1 MARIIQQWTRFTRNS
16 FQKKPRRQ
24 ELLTRWPLCDYTF
37 FFIWLNIIHC
47 DCVCSFY
54 SLCDWRYQSMKHTIR
69 IWLQFKFLLSLSHI
83 MKKFNVF
90 NVASIFVFV
99 SISFLVSLISAFSVS
114 KLKFSTLRFTAVI
127 ISFFYRR
134 CESLVHLL
142 APPSLMVFIIY
153 LIQPPATHLIL

>member
-1 MARIIQQWTRFTRNS
+1 
-16 FQKKPRRQ
+16 
-24 ELLTRWPLCDYTF
+24 
-37 FFIWLNIIHC
+37 
-47 DCVCSFY
+47 
-54 SLCDWRYQSMKHTIR
+54 
-69 IWLQFKFLLSLSHI
+69 

-153 LIQPPATHLIL
+153 LIQPPDALVYTGMVLQAAALPKGAKVEIEAVAIVGNISDA